1 MADDQ
6 TRDPIEA
13 GDAIE
18 LKRLRAELTRC
29 REERAEL
36 EARLGALSTALADT
50 AHTLKS
56 PLTVILSY
64 SELLMED
71 CDELGLETRQDLE
84 TIAAATRELA
94 RMITEKLTPVD
105 PDA

>member
-1 MADDQ
+1 MVDDQ
-6 TRDPIEA
+6 AKDAVDA

-18 LKRLRAELTRC
+18 LERLRAELARVH
-29 REERAEL
+29 EERAEL

-50 AHTLKS
+50 AHSLKS